1 MIFRDFRLAIRDA
14 SNKTTEQYVT
24 LVWSPIESMKYR
36 FRSYNPMFRKS
47 LLASLLFSGLCASGA
62 SAYQDPGDPFVSLP
76 DPTKIEDQPA
86 EIQVPKGLPP
96 LTPNAVVPA
105 SNPMTVGRIELG
117 KQLYFDPRVSTNGTV
132 SCATCHN
139 PEKGWADGQVT
150 TIGIGGASN
159 GRNAPTVL
167 NTVYSKNLFWDGRA
181 ASLEAQSQGP
191 PQAATEM
198 GDQTHVQI
206 IERLRKI
213 PGYREQFMKV
223 FGTEVNMDGFAKAI
237 AAFERTVLSGNSKY
251 DQYVTGE
258 FNALSESAKRGMIL
272 FGLRLDI
279 EDEYDPQGVVLKK
292 ANCTSCHIGT
302 NFSDDQFHNLGVGAD
317 KNGKLAD
324 LGRWSAEPVGSKNVA
339 SIGAFKTPTV
349 RDVTRTAPY
358 MHDGS
363 EATLEAVIEYYDKGG
378 NANPYLSKDVKPLK
392 LTPQEKTD
400 LVEFMKALEG
410 EAISV
415 TLPKLPP
422 GPDGSAPDPR
432 AALAV
437 PTAVKAAAGASDLHR
452 LLRAE

>member
-1 MIFRDFRLAIRDA
+1 
-14 SNKTTEQYVT
+14 
-24 LVWSPIESMKYR
+24 
-36 FRSYNPMFRKS
+36 MFRRS
-47 LLASLLFSGLCASGA
+47 MIASLVLAGLAGLPVSAFQEAS
-62 SAYQDPGDPFVSLP
+62 DHFVAFP
-76 DPTKIEDQPA
+76 DLTKIVDQPA

-105 SNPMTVGRIELG
+105 SNPLTVGRIELG
-117 KQLYFDPRVSTNGTV
+117 KQLYFDPRVSLNGTV

-150 TIGIGGASN
+150 TIGINGAKN
-159 GRNAPTVL
+159 GRNSPTVI

-181 ASLEAQSQGP
+181 PSLEAQCQGP
-191 PQAATEM
+191 PQAPTEM
-198 GDQTHVQI
+198 GEQTHAQI

-223 FGTEVNMDGFAKAI
+223 FGTDVNMDGFAKAI
-237 AAFERTVLSGNSKY
+237 ASFERTVLSGNSKY
-251 DQYVTGE
+251 DQYVTGD
-258 FNALSESAKRGMIL
+258 FKALSESAKRGMIL
-272 FGLRLDI
+272 FGLRLDM
-279 EDEYDPQGVVLKK
+279 EDEYEPEGVVLKK

-324 LGRWSAEPVGSKNVA
+324 LGRWGAEPVGAKNVA

-349 RDVTRTAPY
+349 RDVTRTTPY

-363 EATLEAVIEYYDKGG
+363 EATLEAVVEYYDRGG
-378 NANPYLSKDVKPLK
+378 NANPYLSKDIKPLK
-392 LTPQEKTD
+392 LTAQEKSD
-400 LVEFMKALEG
+400 LVEFMKSLEG
-410 EAISV
+410 ELVPV

-422 GPDGSAPDPR
+422 GPDGTSPDPR

-437 PTAVKAAAGASDLHR
+437 PTAVKAAAAASAHR
-452 LLRAE
+452 LLKSE